1 MADSTASPLSP
12 ALNRAP
18 SSAASYTRVAARR
31 DRLCFNLAVA
41 AAILTLLGAAGESIG
56 LDRRLRANTVT
67 RRTHS
72 LFRQG
77 REYLRMLIADG
88 SHLFQLLRVF
98 QRLIRR
104 QPLTCTT
111 YALI

>member
-1 MADSTASPLSP
+1 MCFIL
-12 ALNRAP
+12 
-18 SSAASYTRVAARR
+18 AA
-31 DRLCFNLAVA
+31 A
-41 AAILTLLGAAGESIG
+41 AAILTLLGAAGEGLG

-77 REYLRMLIADG
+77 REYLRMLIAGG
-88 SHLFQLLRVF
+88 SHLFQLLRAF

-104 QPLTCTT
+104 QPLTRTT
-111 YALI
+111 YALL